1 MRPAVRI
8 LFLTPLYVPCVGG
21 LETLVRQLAPE
32 AVSRGHDV
40 AIITSHG
47 GESVS
52 GFEYVDDIPVRRVD
66 AHHVVEARD
75 AEGILRVELEIL
87 RFAREF
93 DPDLVHSHDAG
104 PVLWMYRRAA
114 RRERRPLVVT
124 LHNVMTRKF
133 ASVLAVLAKMLRDAD
148 WVTGVSQAV
157 VDDVLAYE
165 PSVASRMSVITNGI
179 VPPVVDVSPIPDG
192 PARLLCMGRL
202 DEQKGFDLSLTAL
215 ALVRERHPDV
225 RLVIA
230 GDGPE
235 RNRLI
240 ATACG
245 LGVDDSVDFL
255 GTVSR
260 NRVATLFRECTAVV
274 MPSRFEGLPLVAL
287 EAAWAG
293 RPVVSAEVPGLSEAV
308 VPGET
313 ALMVPPENP
322 DALAGAIVQ
331 LLDAPDRG
339 AALGR
344 KARTVAAARYSLDR
358 CVDEYEALYNRVV
371 GNAVC

>member
-1 MRPAVRI
+1 
-8 LFLTPLYVPCVGG
+8 VGG

-32 AVSRGHDV
+32 VVSRGHDV

-47 GESVS
+47 GESIS

-93 DPDLVHSHDAG
+93 DADLVHSHDAG

-133 ASVLAVLAKMLRDAD
+133 ASVLVVLAKMLRDAD

-157 VDDVLAYE
+157 VDDVLGYE

-179 VPPVVDVSPIPDG
+179 LPPVVDVSPIPDG
-192 PARLLCMGRL
+192 PAHLLCMGRL
-202 DEQKGFDLSLTAL
+202 DEQKGFDLAITAL
-215 ALVRERHPDV
+215 APVRERHPNV

-240 ATACG
+240 STACR

-260 NRVATLFRECTAVV
+260 SRVATLFRECAAVV

-287 EAAWAG
+287 EAGWAG
-293 RPVVSAEVPGLSEAV
+293 RPVVAADVPGLSEAV

-313 ALMVPPENP
+313 ALMVPPEDP
-322 DALAGAIVQ
+322 DALAGAIVR

-339 AALGR
+339 GALGR
-344 KARTVAAARYSLDR
+344 KARIVAAARYSLDR

>member
-1 MRPAVRI
+1 MRTTVRL

-21 LETLVRQLAPE
+21 LETLVRQLVPE
-32 AVSRGHDV
+32 LASRGHEV

-47 GESVS
+47 RESIS
-52 GFEYVDDIPVRRVD
+52 GFEYLDDIPVRRVD
-66 AHHVVEARD
+66 AHEVVEARD
-75 AEGILRVELEIL
+75 AEGILRVEMEIL

-114 RRERRPLVVT
+114 RREHRPLVVT

-157 VDDVLAYE
+157 VDDVLGYE
-165 PSVASRMSVITNGI
+165 RSVASRMSVITNGI
-179 VPPVVDVSPIPDG
+179 VPPVLDGSLVPHG

-202 DEQKGFDLSLTAL
+202 DEQKGFDLAITAL
-215 ALVRERHPDV
+215 ALVRRRHPNV
-225 RLVIA
+225 RLVIV

-235 RNRLI
+235 RSRLI

-260 NRVATLFRECTAVV
+260 SRVATLFRECTAVV

-293 RPVVSAEVPGLSEAV
+293 RPVVAADAPGLSEVV

-313 ALMVPPENP
+313 GLMVPPEDP
-322 DALAGAIVQ
+322 HALADAIVR
-331 LLDAPDRG
+331 LLDAPGRAG
-339 AALGR
+339 ALGR
-344 KARTVAAARYSLDR
+344 KAHILAADRYSLDR